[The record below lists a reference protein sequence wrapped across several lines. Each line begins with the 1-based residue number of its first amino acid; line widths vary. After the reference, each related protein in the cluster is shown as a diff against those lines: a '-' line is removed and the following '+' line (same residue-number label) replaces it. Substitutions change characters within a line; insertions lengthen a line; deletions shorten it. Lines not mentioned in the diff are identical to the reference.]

1 MIKCIISDMGNVFI
15 SFDNDIFFKKIAA
28 NVSLSQSDIAGLVSK
43 NFEILR
49 SFDKG
54 EINPAEFYSKVV
66 RIFKSDFDYNRFFKA
81 YNDVF
86 DLRKKE
92 LQILKKLKENYRVIL
107 LTNTDVMRY
116 GFIKKNFPEML
127 IFDAYII
134 SYLEGYMKPDP
145 RIYKAALEKAE
156 AQADECLFIDDKAD
170 NIDAAIALGINTI
183 HFIERAELAA
193 ELRKFK
199 LVF

>member
-28 NVSLSQSDIAGLVSK
+28 NASLSQSDIAWLVSE
-43 NFEILR
+43 NFDILR

-54 EINPAEFYSKVV
+54 EISPTEFYNKAV
-66 RIFKSDFDYNRFFKA
+66 RIFKSDFDYNRFFKT

-86 DLRKKE
+86 DLRRKE

-107 LTNTDVMRY
+107 LSNTDVMRY

-127 IFDAYII
+127 IFDAYVL
-134 SYLEGYMKPDP
+134 SYEEGYMKPDP

-156 AQADECLFIDDKAD
+156 VQADECLFIDDKGD
-170 NIDAAIALGINTI
+170 NIDAANVLGIKTI
-183 HFIERAELAA
+183 HFVERADLAA
-193 ELRKFK
+193 ELRKFN

>member
-1 MIKCIISDMGNVFI
+1 MGNVFI

-127 IFDAYII
+127 IFDAYVL
-134 SYLEGYMKPDP
+134 SYEEGYMKPDP

-193 ELRKFK
+193 ELPKFR
-199 LVF
+199 LIF

>member
-1 MIKCIISDMGNVFI
+1 MGNVFI

-127 IFDAYII
+127 IFDAYVL
-134 SYLEGYMKPDP
+134 SYEEGYMKPDP

-193 ELRKFK
+193 ELRKFR
-199 LVF
+199 LIF

>member
-15 SFDNDIFFKKIAA
+15 SFDNNIFFKKIAA
-28 NVSLSQSDIAGLVSK
+28 NASLSQSDIAWLVSE

-54 EINPAEFYSKVV
+54 EISPTEFYNKAV
-66 RIFKSDFDYNRFFKA
+66 RIFKSDFDYNRFFKT

-107 LTNTDVMRY
+107 LSNTDVMRY

-127 IFDAYII
+127 IFDAYVL
-134 SYLEGYMKPDP
+134 SYEEGYMKPNP

-156 AQADECLFIDDKAD
+156 VQAAECLFIDDKGD
-170 NIDAAIALGINTI
+170 NIDAANALGIKTI
-183 HFIERAELAA
+183 HFIERADLAA
-193 ELRKFK
+193 ELRKFN

>member
-15 SFDNDIFFKKIAA
+15 SFDNDIFFKKITD
-28 NVSLSQSDIAGLVSK
+28 NTSLSQSDIAGLVSE

-54 EINPAEFYSKVV
+54 EISPAEFYNKAV

-86 DLRKKE
+86 DLRTKE
-92 LQILKKLKENYRVIL
+92 LQILKKLKENCRVIL
-107 LTNTDVMRY
+107 LSNTDVMRY
-116 GFIKKNFPEML
+116 GFIKKNFPEIL
-127 IFDAYII
+127 IFDAYIL
-134 SYLEGYMKPDP
+134 SHLEGCIKPDP
-145 RIYKAALEKAE
+145 QIYKAALEKTE
-156 AQADECLFIDDKAD
+156 AQADECLFIDDRVE
-170 NIDAAIALGINTI
+170 NIDVANALGINTI
-183 HFIERAELAA
+183 HFIERADLAA
-193 ELRKFK
+193 ELRKFN